1 MPQIATRGP
10 SAAADAPAAP
20 ALIGTDVSLLA
31 YRPREPTWSGRA

>member
-1 MPQIATRGP
+1 MPQIATCEP

-31 YRPREPTWSGRA
+31 YRPREPTWRGRA